1 LITIV
6 VNQVSYDVFIKDKSV
21 DFKTTNGILNAVDSN
36 GLIIIDNVGTIDYI
50 TGSVSINTMRINNT
64 NTPDDYIIFNAFIV
78 DDILASKNQLIIQ
91 DDILFGKYE
100 NIISG
105 TKVTV
110 SEL

>member
-1 LITIV
+1 
-6 VNQVSYDVFIKDKSV
+6 
-21 DFKTTNGILNAVDSN
+21 
-36 GLIIIDNVGTIDYI
+36 
-50 TGSVSINTMRINNT
+50 MRINNT